1 MAASLNCSFK
11 RAQVTTSV
19 SSARSRPYSSCR
31 ICSKYCSMLPT
42 FAKIASVHSRFSA
55 DKSVSAK
62 SSAFP
67 LMTVSGVLISC
78 VSAASCSFFCCC
90 ASHCLVSE
98 SFNASFMPESE
109 DITSSISLICDGP
122 VSNSRSFCP
131 IFSVTSRSCLS
142 SRFNFFAKW
151 PDNNVACRKNSTTP
165 STGVSI
171 SRDGTMPF
179 NLSYAYLICKSYFTI
194 QISPLFCLI

>member
-142 SRFNFFAKW
+142 SRFNFLQNDRTTMWRAGKTA
-151 PDNNVACRKNSTTP
+151 PRQAPVSVSPEMEQCRLIYRTHT
-165 STGVSI
+165 
-171 SRDGTMPF
+171 
-179 NLSYAYLICKSYFTI
+179 SYANRILQYRYRRCSA
-194 QISPLFCLI
+194 